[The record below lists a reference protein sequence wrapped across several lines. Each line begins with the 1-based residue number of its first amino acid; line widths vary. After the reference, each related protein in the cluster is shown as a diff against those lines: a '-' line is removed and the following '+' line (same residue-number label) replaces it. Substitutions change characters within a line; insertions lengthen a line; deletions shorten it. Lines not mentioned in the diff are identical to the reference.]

1 MTDNTCKAGIANC
14 KCSMNI
20 RIAEGVYLCFIR
32 IPAGEFMMGSRGYS
46 SAEDPMHRV
55 VISRDFYLG
64 TTPVTQQQ
72 ARVMMSGAGIEHE
85 NHFEGHD
92 QRPAEQVSAQDA
104 DKCCLFLKQLLAEQ
118 EDGVPG
124 LPDDWRGRCD
134 VRLPSEAEWEYA
146 CKSGSDD
153 HLEYQT
159 GDGAVAL
166 SQAGWFAHGEN
177 YGDNKGNSEGG
188 THDVATREPSVTGLY
203 DMHGNVSEWCR
214 DAWNDDA
221 YRRRPDGIID
231 PVVTGPEDAERVLR
245 GGSWITQRPTAAL
258 LIASGTYPAT
268 GSGSAVFG
276 WGCFRSVRTSPISQ
290 G

>member
-1 MTDNTCKAGIANC
+1 
-14 KCSMNI
+14 
-20 RIAEGVYLCFIR
+20 
-32 IPAGEFMMGSRGYS
+32 MMGSRGYS

-146 CKSGSDD
+146 CKSGSDS
-153 HLEYQT
+153 HSEYHT
-159 GDGAVAL
+159 GDGAAAL
-166 SQAGWFAHGEN
+166 TQAGLVCPCGE
-177 YGDNKGNSEGG
+177 
-188 THDVATREPSVTGLY
+188 VLVITRETLKAEPTTWRQ
-203 DMHGNVSEWCR
+203 GNRRSQVCMICTVMFSNGVVMR
-214 DAWNDDA
+214 GTNDA
-221 YRRRPDGIID
+221 YCRRPDGVMD
-231 PVVTGPEDAERVLR
+231 PVVTGPEDAVRVLR
-245 GGSWITQRPTAAL
+245 GGSWGNQRPICRAAFRFRG
-258 LIASGTYPAT
+258 SGPAT
-268 GSGSAVFG
+268 GTGSAVFG
-276 WGCFRSVRTSPISQ
+276 WGCFRSVRTNPISQ
-290 G
+290 GASRSLRGRRARRDDAVSKPVHAAANLPIKA